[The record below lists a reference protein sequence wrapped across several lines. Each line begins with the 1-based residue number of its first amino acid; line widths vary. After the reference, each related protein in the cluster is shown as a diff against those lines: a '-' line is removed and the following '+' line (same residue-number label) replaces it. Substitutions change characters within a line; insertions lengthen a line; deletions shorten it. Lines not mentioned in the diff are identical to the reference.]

1 MKKFPGTIA
10 RGKYG
15 AVVLSDEQLDWLR
28 REFPKTEN
36 RRLAKAM
43 NVSNRTIPRLARKY
57 KLTKS
62 EAGLKAILKRQ
73 AKEALKTN
81 KAYHESLRGKRP
93 SQATL
98 DGYQAY
104 LHSERWKHPF
114 KILKAKNPAAYQD
127 LMQRRSET
135 HRALWMQERK
145 RMERGLSQQSRLHI
159 YRYTKSQLC
168 HRLNAYKRGYI
179 IPHPQDLDN
188 RMVIWYDE
196 ETDRA
201 EIFEQNLRAD
211 GFLLKDYQD

>member
-36 RRLAKAM
+36 RRLMKAM
-43 NVSNRTIPRLARKY
+43 NITHNTLHRLARQY

-62 EAGLKAILKRQ
+62 EAGLKAIMKRQ
-73 AKEALKTN
+73 AKEALKIN
-81 KAYHESLRGKRP
+81 KAYHESIRGKRP
-93 SQATL
+93 SQATF

-104 LHSERWKHPF
+104 LHSGRWLHPVR
-114 KILKAKNPAAYQD
+114 ILKAKNPAAYQA
-127 LMQRRSET
+127 LMQRKSET
-135 HRALWMQERK
+135 HRALWEQARK
-145 RMERGLSQQSRLHI
+145 RMERGLSPQSNLHI
-159 YRYTKSQLC
+159 HCYTKSQIC

-179 IPHPQDLDN
+179 IPHSKDLPN

-201 EIFEQNLRAD
+201 EIFEKNLRAD
-211 GFLLKDYQD
+211 GFLLKEY